1 MSLGQTL
8 MSLVYTLP
16 QLAVM
21 MTIYRLVLN
30 ELLHI
35 TVEPVRPPDERGIEE
50 AVLEAVK
57 HYKTVYQSPASLE
70 DIGVHVYVRPARE
83 MIDRTLTA
91 ERLAKIREAAEKLAA
106 EGKLRKTEYG
116 YEPVA

>member
-16 QLAVM
+16 QLAIM

-35 TVEPVRPPDERGIEE
+35 TVEPVRPPEEKGMEE

-57 HYKTVYQSPASLE
+57 HYKTVYQSPASIE
-70 DIGVHVYVRPARE
+70 DIGLHIYVRPARE

-91 ERLAKIREAAEKLAA
+91 ERLAKVREMAEKLAA
-106 EGKLRKTEYG
+106 EGKLKKTEYG

>member
-1 MSLGQTL
+1 MSLGQAL

-16 QLAVM
+16 QLAIM
-21 MTIYRLVLN
+21 MTIYRLVMN

-35 TVEPVRPPDERGIEE
+35 TVEPVKPPEEKGIEE
-50 AVLEAVK
+50 AVLEAVR

-91 ERLAKIREAAEKLAA
+91 EKLAKIREAAEKLAS
-106 EGKLRKTEYG
+106 EGKLRRTDHG
-116 YEPVA
+116 YEPTA